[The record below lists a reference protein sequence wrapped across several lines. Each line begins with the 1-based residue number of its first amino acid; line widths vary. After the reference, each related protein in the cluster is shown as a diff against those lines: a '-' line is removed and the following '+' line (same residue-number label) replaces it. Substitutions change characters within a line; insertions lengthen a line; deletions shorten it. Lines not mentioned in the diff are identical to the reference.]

1 MTEHTG
7 QETIEGEDGHLV
19 KKVEETTT
27 VQEAPGTTLSETA
40 TAKTTDPVE
49 SVEADTRPSTP
60 LERGMRR
67 MLAAFAYRD
76 FRVQWIGAC
85 SSAIGTWMQ
94 IVAQNWLVLSLT
106 NSPFYLGLDAFL
118 QQLPII
124 LFTLVGGVFADR
136 YDRRKTLLASQYVQ
150 MFTSGALAVLMYLH
164 VVQVWHIMALS
175 FMTGVA
181 QSFGGP
187 AYQSLLPSLVDKKDL
202 PNAVALNSIQ
212 FNLARVLGPLLFAVT
227 LATFLK
233 WGYNEPQ
240 AMNAAFFLNA
250 LSFFVVIGTLMSLH
264 VKHVPTTHT
273 RRMRDELQGGLH
285 YVRHHNSLVALI
297 VLAAATT
304 FLGFAILTF
313 LPVFAQRVF
322 HGSAST
328 YSRLMAFSGAG
339 SIVGALVVA
348 WLGKF
353 RRMGLTAL
361 LMQAIYGVLILAFA
375 MSRVMWLSQI
385 LLFFTGAALMMV
397 FSTVTSLVQLIAPN
411 EMRGRVMSIYMVA
424 FRGGMPLGSL
434 AGGYLATIIGAP
446 RVIAINGALLVLVA
460 AYFLLV
466 RSHGVREA

>member
-1 MTEHTG
+1 LAETVPTEAAAAAA
-7 QETIEGEDGHLV
+7 V
-19 KKVEETTT
+19 TTT
-27 VQEAPGTTLSETA
+27 A
-40 TAKTTDPVE
+40 T
-49 SVEADTRPSTP
+49 SFG
-60 LERGMRR
+60 ERTMRR
-67 MLAAFAYRD
+67 MLAAFTYRD

-106 NSPFYLGLDAFL
+106 NSPFFLGLDAFL

-124 LFTLVGGVFADR
+124 LFTLIGGVFADR
-136 YDRRKTLLASQYVQ
+136 YDRRKTLLASQYIQ
-150 MFTSGALAVLMYLH
+150 MSTSGTLAVLMYFH
-164 VVQVWHIMALS
+164 VVQIWHILALS
-175 FMTGVA
+175 FVTGLA

-212 FNLARVLGPLLFAVT
+212 FNLARVLGPLLFAAT
-227 LATFLK
+227 LAAFTRS
-233 WGYNEPQ
+233 GYSEPQ
-240 AMNAAFFLNA
+240 AMNAAFALNSA
-250 LSFFVVIGTLMSLH
+250 SFIVVIGTLMSLH
-264 VKHVPTTHT
+264 VKHIPTVHT
-273 RRMRDELQGGLH
+273 KRMRDELQGGLH
-285 YVRHHNSLVALI
+285 YVRHHDSLVALI

-322 HGSAST
+322 HEGAST

-339 SIVGALVVA
+339 SIVGALIVA

-361 LMQAIYGVLILAFA
+361 LVQAVYGVLILAFA
-375 MSRVMWLSQI
+375 MSHVMWLSEI

-434 AGGYLATIIGAP
+434 ASGYFATLIGAP
-446 RVIAINGALLVLVA
+446 NVIAINGVLLVLVA

>member
-1 MTEHTG
+1 
-7 QETIEGEDGHLV
+7 L
-19 KKVEETTT
+19 
-27 VQEAPGTTLSETA
+27 PETA
-40 TAKTTDPVE
+40 TPEKPAEPD
-49 SVEADTRPSTP
+49 AAATP
-60 LERGMRR
+60 LQRALRR
-67 MLAAFAYRD
+67 TLAAFAYRD

-124 LFTLVGGVFADR
+124 LFTLIGGVFADR
-136 YDRRKTLLASQYVQ
+136 YDRRKTLLTSQYIQ
-150 MFTSGALAVLMYLH
+150 MSTSGTLAVLMYFH
-164 VVQVWHIMALS
+164 VVQVWHIMGLS
-175 FMTGVA
+175 FVTGLA

-212 FNLARVLGPLLFAVT
+212 FNLARVLGPLLFAAT
-227 LATFLK
+227 LAVFIK

-240 AMNAAFFLNA
+240 AMNAAFALNA
-250 LSFFVVIGTLMSLH
+250 LSFIIVIGTLMSLH
-264 VKHVPTTHT
+264 VKHIPTVHT
-273 RRMRDELQGGLH
+273 KRMRDELQGGLS
-285 YVRHHNSLVALI
+285 YVRHHDSLVALI

-322 HGSAST
+322 HADAST

-339 SIVGALVVA
+339 SICGALIIA

-353 RRMGLTAL
+353 KRMGLTAL
-361 LMQAIYGVLILAFA
+361 LMQAIYGTLILAFA
-375 MSRVMWLSQI
+375 TSHVLWISEI

-411 EMRGRVMSIYMVA
+411 DMRGRVMSIYMVA

-434 AGGYLATIIGAP
+434 ASGYFATIIGSP
-446 RVIAINGALLVLVA
+446 MVIGINGVLLVVVA
-460 AYFLLV
+460 LYFLLV

>member
-1 MTEHTG
+1 LA
-7 QETIEGEDGHLV
+7 D
-19 KKVEETTT
+19 
-27 VQEAPGTTLSETA
+27 TA
-40 TAKTTDPVE
+40 TVE
-49 SVEADTRPSTP
+49 PPAEPDVVTP
-60 LERGMRR
+60 FQRALRR
-67 MLAAFAYRD
+67 TLAAFTYRD

-124 LFTLVGGVFADR
+124 LFTLIGGVFADR
-136 YDRRKTLLASQYVQ
+136 YDRRKTLLASQYIQ
-150 MFTSGALAVLMYLH
+150 MGTSATLTVLMYLH
-164 VVQVWHIMALS
+164 VVQVWHIMGLS
-175 FMTGVA
+175 FITGLA

-212 FNLARVLGPLLFAVT
+212 FNLARVLGPLLFAAT
-227 LATFLK
+227 LAAFVK
-233 WGYNEPQ
+233 GGYSEPQ
-240 AMNAAFFLNA
+240 AMNAAFALNA

-264 VKHVPTTHT
+264 VKHVPTVHT
-273 RRMRDELQGGLH
+273 KRMRDELQGGLH
-285 YVRHHNSLVALI
+285 YVRHHSSLVALI
-297 VLAAATT
+297 VLAATTT

-322 HGSAST
+322 HGGAGT
-328 YSRLMAFSGAG
+328 YSQLMAFSGAG
-339 SIVGALVVA
+339 SICGALIVA

-353 RRMGLTAL
+353 PRMGLTAL
-361 LMQAIYGVLILAFA
+361 LMQAIYGLLIFAFA
-375 MSRVMWLSQI
+375 NSHVIWLSEI

-411 EMRGRVMSIYMVA
+411 EMRGRVMSIYLVA

-434 AGGYLATIIGAP
+434 ISGYFATTIGAP
-446 RVIAINGALLVLVA
+446 MVIAINGALLVLVA
-460 AYFLLV
+460 LYFLLI